1 MLRWSAEKLAVKS
14 GVSWPTVQRMESA
27 EGVPSSLSRTLQLIQ
42 KTLEDAGIV
51 FIDENGGGPGVRLR
65 KHREN

>member
-14 GVSWPTVQRMESA
+14 GVSRPTVQRMESP

-51 FIDENGGGPGVRLR
+51 FIEENGGGPGVRLR
-65 KHREN
+65 KRREN

>member
-1 MLRWSAEKLAVKS
+1 MLRWSAETLAVKS

-27 EGVPSSLSRTLQLIQ
+27 EGVPSSLSRTLQMIQ

-51 FIDENGGGPGVRLR
+51 FIEENGGGPGVRLR
-65 KHREN
+65 KRREN